1 MKYETIGKTNTKI
14 SKISLGCMSFG
25 AKSEWMIELDEAKP
39 IIDCALDLGITFF
52 DTANAYSNGRSE
64 EILGELLKDCRD
76 DVVIGS
82 KVRYQMGD
90 NLNDV
95 GLSKE
100 QINKQI
106 EKSLERLQTKFID
119 LYQIHRWDYNTP
131 IEETLSTLNDLVQ
144 QGLVRYI
151 GASSMYAW
159 QFAKALWTSDDK
171 GFERFSTMQN
181 HYNLCYREEER
192 EMIPF
197 CEDQNIS
204 ILSYNPVAK
213 GFLSGKYNRNTKNE
227 SIRFKTDP
235 GLAAKFFKPE
245 DFDVLDMVI
254 QIANEKDVKP
264 AQIAIAWLLTKTIT
278 SPIVGTFYRRPAPD
292 KDPYVKVGDVIDAGQ
307 IVCIVEAMKMMN
319 EIKSEFSGKIVSI
332 EVEDGEPV
340 QFSQDLITLE

>member
-25 AKSEWMIELDEAKP
+25 AKSEWMIESDEAKP
-39 IIDCALDLGITFF
+39 IIDCALDLGITSF

-90 NLNDV
+90 NPNDV

-119 LYQIHRWDYNTP
+119 LYQIHRWDYETP
-131 IEETLSTLNDLVQ
+131 IKETLIALDQLVKDKKVGHIGGSNMWTWQLAKSLWICNDLD
-144 QGLVRYI
+144 L
-151 GASSMYAW
+151 
-159 QFAKALWTSDDK
+159 
-171 GFERFSTMQN
+171 ERFETIQT

-235 GLAAKFFKPE
+235 ALAAKFFKPE

-278 SPIVGTFYRRPAPD
+278 SPIIGVTKKSHVEEAVDALDIKLTNDDIKRLEE
-292 KDPYVKVGDVIDAGQ
+292 PYQVH
-307 IVCIVEAMKMMN
+307 
-319 EIKSEFSGKIVSI
+319 SI
-332 EVEDGEPV
+332 HH
-340 QFSQDLITLE
+340 L

>member
-1 MKYETIGKTNTKI
+1 MKYESIGRTNTKI
-14 SKISLGCMSFG
+14 SKINLGCMSFG
-25 AKSEWMIELDEAKP
+25 SKLDWMIELDDAKP

-64 EILGELLKDCRD
+64 EILGNLLKDCRN
-76 DVVIGS
+76 DVIIGT
-82 KVRYQMGD
+82 KVRYQMG
-90 NLNDV
+90 NNPNDV
-95 GLSKE
+95 GLSQE

-106 EKSLERLQTKFID
+106 DKSLERLQTKFID
-119 LYQIHRWDYNTP
+119 LYQIHRWDYETP
-131 IEETLSTLNDLVQ
+131 IKETLIALDQLVKDKKVGHIGGSNMWTWQLAKSLWICNDLD
-144 QGLVRYI
+144 L
-151 GASSMYAW
+151 
-159 QFAKALWTSDDK
+159 
-171 GFERFSTMQN
+171 ERFETIQT

-204 ILSYNPVAK
+204 ILLYNPVAK

-227 SIRFKTDP
+227 TDP

-278 SPIVGTFYRRPAPD
+278 SPIIGVTKKSHVEEAVDALDIKLTNDDIKRLEE
-292 KDPYVKVGDVIDAGQ
+292 PYQVH
-307 IVCIVEAMKMMN
+307 
-319 EIKSEFSGKIVSI
+319 SI
-332 EVEDGEPV
+332 NH
-340 QFSQDLITLE
+340 L

>member
-1 MKYETIGKTNTKI
+1 
-14 SKISLGCMSFG
+14 MSFG
-25 AKSEWMIELDEAKP
+25 TKSEWMIELDDAKP

-64 EILGELLKDCRD
+64 EILGNLLKDCRN
-76 DVVIGS
+76 DVIIGT
-82 KVRYQMGD
+82 KVRYQMG
-90 NLNDV
+90 NNPNDV
-95 GLSKE
+95 GLSQE

-106 EKSLERLQTKFID
+106 DKSLERLQTKFID
-119 LYQIHRWDYNTP
+119 LYQIHRWDYETP
-131 IEETLSTLNDLVQ
+131 IKETLIALDQLVKDKKVGHIGGSNMWTWQLAKSLWICNDLD
-144 QGLVRYI
+144 L
-151 GASSMYAW
+151 
-159 QFAKALWTSDDK
+159 
-171 GFERFSTMQN
+171 ERFETIQT

-204 ILSYNPVAK
+204 ILPYNPVAK

-278 SPIVGTFYRRPAPD
+278 SPIIGVTKKSHVEEA
-292 KDPYVKVGDVIDAGQ
+292 VDALD
-307 IVCIVEAMKMMN
+307 
-319 EIKSEFSGKIVSI
+319 IKLTNDDIKRLEESYQVHSI
-332 EVEDGEPV
+332 NH
-340 QFSQDLITLE
+340 L

>member
-1 MKYETIGKTNTKI
+1 MKYESIGRTNTKI
-14 SKISLGCMSFG
+14 SKINLGCMSFG
-25 AKSEWMIELDEAKP
+25 SKLDWMIELDDAKP

-64 EILGELLKDCRD
+64 EILGNLLKDCRN
-76 DVVIGS
+76 DVIIGS

-90 NLNDV
+90 ATNDI

-119 LYQIHRWDYNTP
+119 LYQIHRWDYETP
-131 IEETLSTLNDLVQ
+131 IKETLIALDQLVKDKKVGHIGGSNMWTWQLAKSLWICNDLD
-144 QGLVRYI
+144 L
-151 GASSMYAW
+151 
-159 QFAKALWTSDDK
+159 
-171 GFERFSTMQN
+171 ERFETIQT

-204 ILSYNPVAK
+204 ILPYNPVAK
-213 GFLSGKYNRNTKNE
+213 GFLSGKYNRNIKNE

-278 SPIVGTFYRRPAPD
+278 SPIIGVTKKSHVEEAVDALDIKLTNDDIKRLEE
-292 KDPYVKVGDVIDAGQ
+292 PYQVH
-307 IVCIVEAMKMMN
+307 
-319 EIKSEFSGKIVSI
+319 SI
-332 EVEDGEPV
+332 NH
-340 QFSQDLITLE
+340 L

>member
-1 MKYETIGKTNTKI
+1 MKYESIGRTNTKI
-14 SKISLGCMSFG
+14 SKINLGCMSFG
-25 AKSEWMIELDEAKP
+25 SKLDWMIELDDAKP

-64 EILGELLKDCRD
+64 EILGNLLKDCRN
-76 DVVIGS
+76 DVIIGT
-82 KVRYQMGD
+82 KARYQMG
-90 NLNDV
+90 NNPNDV
-95 GLSKE
+95 GLSQE

-106 EKSLERLQTKFID
+106 DKSLERLQTKFID
-119 LYQIHRWDYNTP
+119 LYQIHRWDYETP
-131 IEETLSTLNDLVQ
+131 IKETLIALDQLVKDKKVGHIGGSNMWTWQLAKSLWICNDLD
-144 QGLVRYI
+144 L
-151 GASSMYAW
+151 
-159 QFAKALWTSDDK
+159 
-171 GFERFSTMQN
+171 ERFETIQT

-204 ILSYNPVAK
+204 ILPYNPVAK

-278 SPIVGTFYRRPAPD
+278 SPIIGVTKKSHVEEAVDALDIKLTNDDIKRLEE
-292 KDPYVKVGDVIDAGQ
+292 PYQVH
-307 IVCIVEAMKMMN
+307 
-319 EIKSEFSGKIVSI
+319 SI
-332 EVEDGEPV
+332 NH
-340 QFSQDLITLE
+340 L

>member
-1 MKYETIGKTNTKI
+1 MKYESIGRTNTKI
-14 SKISLGCMSFG
+14 SKINLGCMSFG
-25 AKSEWMIELDEAKP
+25 SKLDWMIELDDAKP

-64 EILGELLKDCRD
+64 EILGNLLKDCRN
-76 DVVIGS
+76 DVIIGT
-82 KVRYQMGD
+82 KVRYPMG
-90 NLNDV
+90 NNPNDV
-95 GLSKE
+95 GLSQE

-106 EKSLERLQTKFID
+106 DKSLERLQIKFVD
-119 LYQIHRWDYNTP
+119 LYQIHRWDYETP
-131 IEETLSTLNDLVQ
+131 IKETLIALDQLVKDKKVGHIGGSNMWTWQLAKSLWICNDLD
-144 QGLVRYI
+144 L
-151 GASSMYAW
+151 
-159 QFAKALWTSDDK
+159 
-171 GFERFSTMQN
+171 ERFETIQT

-278 SPIVGTFYRRPAPD
+278 SPIIGVTKKSHVEEA
-292 KDPYVKVGDVIDAGQ
+292 VDALD
-307 IVCIVEAMKMMN
+307 
-319 EIKSEFSGKIVSI
+319 IKLTNDDIKRLEELYQVHSI
-332 EVEDGEPV
+332 HH
-340 QFSQDLITLE
+340 L

>member
-25 AKSEWMIELDEAKP
+25 SKAEWMIESDEAKP

-64 EILGELLKDCRD
+64 EILGELLKDCRN

-90 NLNDV
+90 NPNDI

-119 LYQIHRWDYNTP
+119 LYQIHRWDYETP
-131 IEETLSTLNDLVQ
+131 IEETLVALDQLVKDNK
-144 QGLVRYI
+144 VRHI
-151 GASSMYAW
+151 GGSNMWTW
-159 QFAKALWTSDDK
+159 QFAKSLWICNDLDL
-171 GFERFSTMQN
+171 ERFETIQP

-204 ILSYNPVAK
+204 ILPYNPVAK

-278 SPIVGTFYRRPAPD
+278 SPIIGVTKKSHVEEAVDALDIKLTNDDIKRLEE
-292 KDPYVKVGDVIDAGQ
+292 PYQVH
-307 IVCIVEAMKMMN
+307 
-319 EIKSEFSGKIVSI
+319 SI
-332 EVEDGEPV
+332 NH
-340 QFSQDLITLE
+340 L

>member
-1 MKYETIGKTNTKI
+1 MKYESIGRTNTKI
-14 SKISLGCMSFG
+14 SKINLGCMSFG
-25 AKSEWMIELDEAKP
+25 SKLDWMIELDDAKP

-64 EILGELLKDCRD
+64 EILGNLLKDCRN
-76 DVVIGS
+76 DVIIGS

-90 NLNDV
+90 ATNDI

-119 LYQIHRWDYNTP
+119 LYQIHRWDYETP
-131 IEETLSTLNDLVQ
+131 IKETLIALDQLVKDKKVGHIGGSNMWTWQLAKSLWICNDLD
-144 QGLVRYI
+144 L
-151 GASSMYAW
+151 
-159 QFAKALWTSDDK
+159 
-171 GFERFSTMQN
+171 ERFETIQT

-204 ILSYNPVAK
+204 ILPYNPVAK

-278 SPIVGTFYRRPAPD
+278 SPIIGVTKKSHVEEAVDALDIKLTNDDIKRLEE
-292 KDPYVKVGDVIDAGQ
+292 PYQVH
-307 IVCIVEAMKMMN
+307 
-319 EIKSEFSGKIVSI
+319 SI
-332 EVEDGEPV
+332 NH
-340 QFSQDLITLE
+340 L

>member
-1 MKYETIGKTNTKI
+1 MKYETIGKTKTKI

-25 AKSEWMIELDEAKP
+25 AKSEWMIESDEAKP

-64 EILGELLKDCRD
+64 EILGNLLKDCRN
-76 DVVIGS
+76 DVIIGT
-82 KVRYQMGD
+82 KVRYQMG
-90 NLNDV
+90 NNPNDV
-95 GLSKE
+95 GLSQE

-106 EKSLERLQTKFID
+106 DKSLERLQTKFID
-119 LYQIHRWDYNTP
+119 LYQIHRWDYETP
-131 IEETLSTLNDLVQ
+131 IKETLIALDQLVKDKKVGHIGGSNMWTWQLAKSLWICNDLD
-144 QGLVRYI
+144 L
-151 GASSMYAW
+151 
-159 QFAKALWTSDDK
+159 
-171 GFERFSTMQN
+171 ERFETIQT

-204 ILSYNPVAK
+204 ILPYNPVAK

-278 SPIVGTFYRRPAPD
+278 SPIIGVTKKSHVEEAVDALDIKLTNDDIKRLEE
-292 KDPYVKVGDVIDAGQ
+292 PYQVH
-307 IVCIVEAMKMMN
+307 
-319 EIKSEFSGKIVSI
+319 SI
-332 EVEDGEPV
+332 NH
-340 QFSQDLITLE
+340 L

>member
-1 MKYETIGKTNTKI
+1 MKYESIGRTNTKI
-14 SKISLGCMSFG
+14 SKINLGCMSFG
-25 AKSEWMIELDEAKP
+25 SKLDWMIELDDAKP

-90 NLNDV
+90 NPNDI

-119 LYQIHRWDYNTP
+119 LYQIHRWDYETP
-131 IEETLSTLNDLVQ
+131 IKETLIALDQLVKDDK
-144 QGLVRYI
+144 VRHI
-151 GASSMYAW
+151 GGSNMWTW
-159 QFAKALWTSDDK
+159 QFAKSLWISNELDLHR
-171 GFERFSTMQN
+171 FETMQT

-204 ILSYNPVAK
+204 ILPYNPVAK

-278 SPIVGTFYRRPAPD
+278 SPIIGVTKKSHVEEAVDALDIKLTNDDIKRLEE
-292 KDPYVKVGDVIDAGQ
+292 PYQVH
-307 IVCIVEAMKMMN
+307 
-319 EIKSEFSGKIVSI
+319 SI
-332 EVEDGEPV
+332 NH
-340 QFSQDLITLE
+340 L

>member
-1 MKYETIGKTNTKI
+1 MKYETIGKTKTKI

-25 AKSEWMIELDEAKP
+25 TKSEWMIELAEAKP

-64 EILGELLKDCRD
+64 EILGELLKDCRN

-90 NLNDV
+90 NPNDI

-119 LYQIHRWDYNTP
+119 LYQIHRWDYETP
-131 IEETLSTLNDLVQ
+131 IKETLIALDQLVKDKKVGHIGGSNMWTWQLAKSLWICNDLD
-144 QGLVRYI
+144 L
-151 GASSMYAW
+151 
-159 QFAKALWTSDDK
+159 
-171 GFERFSTMQN
+171 ERFETIQT

-204 ILSYNPVAK
+204 ILPYNPVAK

-278 SPIVGTFYRRPAPD
+278 SPIIGVTKKSHVEEA
-292 KDPYVKVGDVIDAGQ
+292 VDALD
-307 IVCIVEAMKMMN
+307 
-319 EIKSEFSGKIVSI
+319 IKLTNDDIKRLEESYQVHSI
-332 EVEDGEPV
+332 NH
-340 QFSQDLITLE
+340 L

>member
-25 AKSEWMIELDEAKP
+25 SKAEWMIESDEAKP
-39 IIDCALDLGITFF
+39 IIDCALDLGITSF

-64 EILGELLKDCRD
+64 EILGELLKDCRN

-90 NLNDV
+90 NPNDI

-119 LYQIHRWDYNTP
+119 LYQIHRWDYETP
-131 IEETLSTLNDLVQ
+131 IKETLIALDQLVKDKKVGHIGGSNMWTWQLAKSLWICNDLD
-144 QGLVRYI
+144 L
-151 GASSMYAW
+151 
-159 QFAKALWTSDDK
+159 
-171 GFERFSTMQN
+171 ERFETIQT

-204 ILSYNPVAK
+204 ILPYNPVAK

-278 SPIVGTFYRRPAPD
+278 SPIIGVTKKSHVEEAVDALDIKLTNDDIKRLEE
-292 KDPYVKVGDVIDAGQ
+292 PYQVH
-307 IVCIVEAMKMMN
+307 
-319 EIKSEFSGKIVSI
+319 SI
-332 EVEDGEPV
+332 NH
-340 QFSQDLITLE
+340 L

>member
-1 MKYETIGKTNTKI
+1 MKYESIGRTNTKI
-14 SKISLGCMSFG
+14 SKINLGCMSFG
-25 AKSEWMIELDEAKP
+25 SKLDWMIELDDAKP

-90 NLNDV
+90 NPNDI

-119 LYQIHRWDYNTP
+119 LYQIHRWDYETP
-131 IEETLSTLNDLVQ
+131 IKETLIALDQLVKDKKVGHIGGSNMWTWQLAKSLWICNDLD
-144 QGLVRYI
+144 L
-151 GASSMYAW
+151 
-159 QFAKALWTSDDK
+159 
-171 GFERFSTMQN
+171 ERFETIQT

-204 ILSYNPVAK
+204 ILPYNPVAK

-278 SPIVGTFYRRPAPD
+278 SPIIGVTKKSHVEEAVDALDIKLTNDDIKRLEE
-292 KDPYVKVGDVIDAGQ
+292 PYQVH
-307 IVCIVEAMKMMN
+307 
-319 EIKSEFSGKIVSI
+319 SI
-332 EVEDGEPV
+332 NH
-340 QFSQDLITLE
+340 L